1 MAFSGTYDF
10 ALDILELTE
19 EAYQRCGLEV
29 RAGDQLRSARR
40 SLDLLLTSWANEQVN
55 LWTLDQASLD
65 LVDGTASYTI
75 SSPALDIL
83 DAVVNDTDNYDSP
96 MTRISIE
103 EYLKRP
109 DKTSEGRPTHYA
121 VERNTNTLTLYLYPV
136 PDDSTLDF
144 LYWRIRYIQDAGVY
158 SNNAEVPRRFLPALT
173 SGLAWYVAN
182 KNPAKLVHDPA
193 GNIVEVDGVGFQRR
207 QELLQQY
214 GMDLEKAKDE
224 DRDRSSMYILPDRVR
239 I

>member
-1 MAFSGTYDF
+1 MATSGTYDF
-10 ALDILELTE
+10 NLDVLELVD
-19 EAYQRCGLEV
+19 EAYQRCGLEL
-29 RAGDQLRSARR
+29 RHGEQLRSARR
-40 SLDLLLTSWANEQVN
+40 SLDLLLTSWTNEQVN

-65 LVDGTASYTI
+65 LTDGTASYTI

-83 DAVVNDTDNYDSP
+83 DAVINDTDNYDSP
-96 MTRISIE
+96 MARISME

-121 VERNTNTLTLYLYPV
+121 VERNSGNLTLYLWPV

-144 LYWRIRYIQDAGVY
+144 LYWRMRYIQDAGVY
-158 SNNAEVPRRFLPALT
+158 TNNPDVPKRFLPALV

-182 KNPAKLVHDPA
+182 KNPAKLIHDPA

-214 GMDLEKAKDE
+214 TAEFERAKEE
-224 DRDRSSMYILPDRVR
+224 DRDRASLYIVPHGVR